1 MLHEAE
7 PFAKKNLKVSDSDLR
22 AVPLPTKIFMKL
34 IIRLFITSALVMILS
49 YVMRGVRVDTFSTAI
64 IVSVVL
70 ALLNLFIKPL
80 IVLFTL
86 PVTIFTLGLFLLVI
100 NALMILLC
108 TEIVGG
114 FEVDSFWTALLFSVI
129 LSLSQS
135 ILFRMLADDK

>member
-1 MLHEAE
+1 
-7 PFAKKNLKVSDSDLR
+7 
-22 AVPLPTKIFMKL
+22 
-34 IIRLFITSALVMILS
+34 MILS